1 MKNKIIKLI
10 AMTPTYRKDGL
21 RVVAIPYMNTYI
33 TGQQKLP
40 GDPSTEDGLTL
51 NQMLGIDPLTVEQ
64 REKYPMVI
72 NPTQYYK
79 FNHNH
84 RFNLDN
90 PEDEQ
95 LLNFLIAVERGIAS
109 SKKQFMKG
117 KHTHYLE
124 DQQLEAKEEI
134 TEFDSQ
140 YEAMKHIKSA
150 SFEVVQDVARYL
162 TYSKKDFKVNIKSV
176 SKDEL
181 YASLYKV
188 CKETPHVII
197 SCFTKDIKDEMLIM
211 KMIDA
216 GVVVVRNGEFYEGND
231 FLGTSMNA
239 VVEFMRKKEN
249 ASRLSKWNNF
259 ANQNGKAGF
268 SDDEKAAEFLKSM
281 KEAIDAK
288 DVDLAK
294 SINATLDK
302 MSLTGALD
310 DKFLLLKTDLAELFT
325 SLKEENEQ
333 KAKDELEKARKEAEE
348 KYSTMKL
355 EELQQTCRDSKRA
368 KKDWEGLDKKDLV
381 DYLVQFVKV
390 K

>member
-51 NQMLGIDPLTVEQ
+51 NQMLGIDPLTAEQ
-64 REKYPMVI
+64 KEKYPMVI

-95 LLNFLIAVERGIAS
+95 LLNFLIAVERGIAP

-259 ANQNGKAGF
+259 AKQNGKAGF

-348 KYSTMKL
+348 KYSAMKL
-355 EELQQTCRDSKRA
+355 EELQQICRDSKRA